1 MPTNSQASLSLTLFI
16 DMGMFSRKTADSR
29 NALRSEDFSSVAPT
43 AFLSITCFAV
53 IAGVCGCRVESLAH
67 HFFDPQPSGFP
78 CRRFAGCLTKCLAV
92 AKLPSM
98 PKQTTGPN
106 MPKKTPEQQLLLS
119 QIKQVAE
126 GLAQTFAPFTE
137 VVVHDLLDPEHAVL
151 AIHNNLSGR
160 EVGQPATELGL
171 ARIMDPAYEQIIANY
186 PNQFSDGRQVKST
199 SIGIKDSK
207 GDYIAALCMNVDL
220 TLFRGFQNM
229 LSKFMAVEGTT
240 PARESLDPASADLI
254 RARIDEFA
262 ARMASTPRSLKPEER
277 RSLLKELKMAG
288 LLEVRRAMDTIAV
301 HLGVSRAT
309 VYSDAK

>member
-1 MPTNSQASLSLTLFI
+1 
-16 DMGMFSRKTADSR
+16 
-29 NALRSEDFSSVAPT
+29 
-43 AFLSITCFAV
+43 
-53 IAGVCGCRVESLAH
+53 
-67 HFFDPQPSGFP
+67 
-78 CRRFAGCLTKCLAV
+78 
-92 AKLPSM
+92 
-98 PKQTTGPN
+98 

-137 VVVHDLLDPEHAVL
+137 VVVHDLLDPQHAVL

-160 EVGQPATELGL
+160 KVGQPATELGL

-186 PNQFSDGRQVKST
+186 PNQFADGRQVKST

-220 TLFRGFQNM
+220 TLFRGFQNV
-229 LSKFMAVEGTT
+229 LSRFMAVEGAT

-262 ARMASTPRSLKPEER
+262 ARMASTPRTLKPEER
-277 RSLLKELKMAG
+277 RSLLKELKAAG